1 MNILQLNT
9 TSTKLNLT
17 SFQNVNCGEKCIA
30 YINPSNIHVTTCGTF
45 INADNVIPQRNS
57 EKVKL
62 VELASNLTEVH
73 SLIDNQPV
81 IALSHTGLLNSQK
94 LFDFCKK
101 KTVLENGTVEHTD
114 CKHVKLLLNSRDIII
129 GK

>member
-1 MNILQLNT
+1 MNLIKLNIS
-9 TSTKLNLT
+9 STKLNL
-17 SFQNVNCGEKCIA
+17 SHNQQVNCGEECIA
-30 YINPSNIHVTTCGTF
+30 YINPTNLNVTTCGTR
-45 INADNVIPQRNS
+45 IESDNVIPQRNS

-62 VELASNLTEVH
+62 IELSSNLTEVH

-81 IALSHTGLLNSQK
+81 IALAHTGLLNSQK

-114 CKHVKLLLNSRDIII
+114 CKHVKLILSSKDIII